1 MSSLEGHVEG
11 GELAAF
17 VYGELEP
24 QRRAVVAEHL
34 EACAD
39 CRGEAERWQAVR
51 GELRRWEIPQ
61 GRVWRGGVWRG
72 AGRVAAAVAL
82 VAAGFAGARL
92 SGPRAVGAGDVQ
104 GVVASALAQRD
115 ARDAA
120 RQEVFEAAVAESLRD
135 IEARRLADNAT
146 LRQDM
151 ETVAM
156 RTQAAFQQLQVANGP
171 GM

>member
-1 MSSLEGHVEG
+1 MSDFEGHVER

-17 VYGELEP
+17 VYGELDP
-24 QRRAVVAEHL
+24 QRRGAVAEHL
-34 EACAD
+34 EACGE
-39 CRGEAERWQAVR
+39 CRGEVERWEAVR

-61 GRVWRGGVWRG
+61 GASPGRVVWRSV
-72 AGRVAAAVAL
+72 GRVAAAVAL
-82 VAAGFAGARL
+82 VAGGFAAARL
-92 SGPRAVGAGDVQ
+92 SAPRSVDVDDVGRMV
-104 GVVASALAQRD
+104 SAAMAQRD

-135 IEARRLADNAT
+135 IEARRLADNAA